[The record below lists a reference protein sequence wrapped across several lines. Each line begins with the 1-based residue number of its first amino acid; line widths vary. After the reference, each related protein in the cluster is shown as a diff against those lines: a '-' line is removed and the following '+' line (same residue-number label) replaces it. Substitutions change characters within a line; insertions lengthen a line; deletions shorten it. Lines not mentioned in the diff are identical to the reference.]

1 MKIHML
7 RRFRGAYIH
16 SPSSSLAPGI
26 ISFTVHYLELLR
38 MISRAALPMKSE
50 LLLEA
55 LHQGIDGSGGHNSA
69 GSLGQTHP
77 HYFQAPHPGLRMGH
91 PAFLSVSMCAAIP
104 QVRNAHVFLQIGS
117 REYSRPFLRARS
129 DQRDAQVE
137 RLCTLTH
144 HPDSLRAPPDGVHD
158 AQAATILLRC
168 EVRAVARL

>member
-1 MKIHML
+1 ML

-55 LHQGIDGSGGHNSA
+55 LHQGIDGNDGHNSA

-77 HYFQAPHPGLRMGH
+77 ITSKHPTQDF
-91 PAFLSVSMCAAIP
+91 AWAIP
-104 QVRNAHVFLQIGS
+104 
-117 REYSRPFLRARS
+117 PFYR
-129 DQRDAQVE
+129 
-137 RLCTLTH
+137 
-144 HPDSLRAPPDGVHD
+144 
-158 AQAATILLRC
+158 
-168 EVRAVARL
+168 